1 MYFSLLHFFRKLL
14 DSILRV
20 IVSGMI
26 EVVANTCCDQ
36 DCHIFD
42 GQLAEQ
48 TTQVNKAVHHLSDA
62 ETVAEVVERVV
73 PVVLLHTQLH
83 TQTQAPSGESLC
95 KIHVRSMHYDKQVQ
109 GSG

>member
-1 MYFSLLHFFRKLL
+1 
-14 DSILRV
+14 
-20 IVSGMI
+20 MI
-26 EVVANTCCDQ
+26 EVVADTGCDE
-36 DCHIFD
+36 DSPVFD

-83 TQTQAPSGESLC
+83 TQTQAPSGESLR
-95 KIHVRSMHYDKQVQ
+95 KIRCMHTLQASTCSFVTKTEALEDTDALPLPKI
-109 GSG
+109 